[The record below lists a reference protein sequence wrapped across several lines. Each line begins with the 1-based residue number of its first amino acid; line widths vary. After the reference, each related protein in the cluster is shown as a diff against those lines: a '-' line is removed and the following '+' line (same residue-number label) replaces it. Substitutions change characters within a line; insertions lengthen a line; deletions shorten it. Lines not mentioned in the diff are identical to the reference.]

1 MITDRAGHNTTVK
14 ELGKEVHIMDVK
26 EEKQSMSR
34 RGFIKGAAIGAGSL
48 ALAGFAVKET
58 KAAPV
63 PKK

>member
-1 MITDRAGHNTTVK
+1 
-14 ELGKEVHIMDVK
+14 MDVK